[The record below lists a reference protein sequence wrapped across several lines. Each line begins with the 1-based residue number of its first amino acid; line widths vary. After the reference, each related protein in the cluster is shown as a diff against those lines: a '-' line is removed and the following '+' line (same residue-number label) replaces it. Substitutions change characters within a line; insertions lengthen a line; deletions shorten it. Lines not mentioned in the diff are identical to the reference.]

1 MRAIAVLTVK
11 DPIMSYGGMVRACRL
26 ALVVA
31 VIAALPAI
39 AAEPTTN
46 FESSTGILADSCGK
60 DIEAN
65 CLGVSLD
72 ATRLKECLS
81 RNQDVISQQC
91 RADYFRV
98 FDAIAK
104 RISAR
109 GAVGRAC
116 EREKQKICAETVGK
130 PGETIACL
138 LKAPTKSVG
147 WACGQALTQA
157 GYR

>member
-1 MRAIAVLTVK
+1 
-11 DPIMSYGGMVRACRL
+11 MVRASSL
-26 ALVVA
+26 ALLAAVVTA
-31 VIAALPAI
+31 SPAI
-39 AAEPTTN
+39 SAETIS
-46 FESSTGILADSCGK
+46 FESATTTLAESCGK

-81 RNQDVISQQC
+81 RNQDVVSQQC
-91 RADYFRV
+91 RADYFKT
-98 FDAIAK
+98 FDAIQK

-109 GAVGRAC
+109 SAVWRAC
-116 EREKQKICAETVGK
+116 ERDKQKVCAEAQGK

-138 LKAPTKSVG
+138 LKAPTKSLG
-147 WACGQALTQA
+147 WGCNQALTQA

>member
-1 MRAIAVLTVK
+1 MIRALSGTI
-11 DPIMSYGGMVRACRL
+11 L
-26 ALVVA
+26 ATIVVA
-31 VIAALPAI
+31 SLAI
-39 AAEPTTN
+39 LSAMSLAMAAETQS
-46 FESSTGILADSCGK
+46 FESSTAILSESCGK

-81 RNQDVISQQC
+81 RNQDVVSAQC
-91 RADYFRV
+91 RADYV
-98 FDAIAK
+98 KAFDAIQK

-109 GAVGRAC
+109 SAVWRAC
-116 EREKQKICAETVGK
+116 DRDKQKICSEAQGK

-138 LKAPTKSVG
+138 LKAPTKSLG
-147 WACGQALTQA
+147 WGCNQALGQA